1 MPAKHAPGTRPSGQ
15 APNDAVPASGHPHAP
30 VIERRIGR
38 LQDEVEAVARSRPW
52 GPALGFT
59 AAWLGLMAVFIGLV
73 TLNEVVTV
81 AGVMAMLALIPA
93 LLATSARRR
102 QEARLRAEID
112 EQERRLEAEEPDRSP
127 VDRLLQ
133 AHLDHVDRHF
143 RLVAEHA
150 DRGFLVAVGVAGLG
164 FLLVVVG
171 LVLGVRG
178 GDAGRDVAWVAAAA
192 GLGMQVVAT
201 VLFFAYGRSL
211 GHLRSFQERLD
222 RGQDRLLAFHHAA
235 ALAEGEDRD
244 RVLAGLITAILAAD
258 GGAGSPDDRQDMGR
272 DALALLRRAS
282 S

>member
-1 MPAKHAPGTRPSGQ
+1 
-15 APNDAVPASGHPHAP
+15 

-81 AGVMAMLALIPA
+81 AGVVAMLALVPA
-93 LLATSARRR
+93 FLATSARRR
-102 QEARLRAEID
+102 QEATLRAEIE

-127 VDRLLQ
+127 ADRLLQ

-178 GDAGRDVAWVAAAA
+178 AETGRDVAWLAAVA

-201 VLFFAYGRSL
+201 VLFFVYGRSL

-235 ALAEGEDRD
+235 GLAEGEDRD
-244 RVLAGLITAILAAD
+244 RVLAGLITAILTAD
-258 GGAGSPDDRQDMGR
+258 GGAAPPAEEEAVGR
-272 DALALLRRAS
+272 DMLALLRRAS